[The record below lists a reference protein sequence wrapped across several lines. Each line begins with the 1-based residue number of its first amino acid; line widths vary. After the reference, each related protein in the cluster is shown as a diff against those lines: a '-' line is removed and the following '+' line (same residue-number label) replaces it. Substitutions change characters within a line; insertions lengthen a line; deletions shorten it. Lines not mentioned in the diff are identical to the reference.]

1 MKLLIYSDNHWSEK
15 ASITV
20 RLGLN
25 YTERLEMLIKSMNWA
40 MKVAADYDCKA
51 TICAGDFFDKPQLTD
66 QELTALREINW
77 LESIPHYFLVGNH
90 ESEENDLHFSS
101 TKALEGLNRI
111 IIDSPQSLIF
121 ENSQLHFIPY
131 IVERNRQSITEY
143 ISNKNTSKHQVII
156 SHNDI
161 AGINYGPVIS
171 KTGFNIDEIEA
182 NCQLCLNGHIHNSEY
197 ITKKIVNL
205 GSISAHNFTNDSFK
219 YQYGLWI
226 LDTETL
232 ELTFIE
238 NPFAFNFYK
247 ITIEAKKD
255 IKQLSNIKNNA
266 VISLKCYE
274 NFIPEVKK
282 KLEELKDKI
291 IDTRLIFIKN
301 PTMLDEGLLDT
312 TDLSLD
318 HLSKFIECCRDKL
331 GDSDILEAELE
342 VICN

>member
-1 MKLLIYSDNHWSEK
+1 MRILLYSDNHFCETS
-15 ASITV
+15 SIIRKYGTK
-20 RLGLN
+20 
-25 YTERLEMLIKSMNWA
+25 YTLRLENQIKSLNWVEKLA
-40 MKVAADYDCKA
+40 VEKDCQYV
-51 TICAGDFFDKPQLTD
+51 ICAGDFFDKAQLTD
-66 QELTALREINW
+66 QELTALRDVEWNGR
-77 LESIPHYFLVGNH
+77 LHYFLVGNH

-143 ISNKNTSKHQVII
+143 ISNKDTSKHQVII

-238 NPFAFNFYK
+238 NPFAYNFYK

-282 KLEELKDKI
+282 KLEELLK
-291 IDTRLIFIKN
+291 
-301 PTMLDEGLLDT
+301 
-312 TDLSLD
+312 
-318 HLSKFIECCRDKL
+318 
-331 GDSDILEAELE
+331 
-342 VICN
+342 